1 MNTVEN
7 EHFKPF
13 VPMDVEMAEAN
24 PVTLIMG
31 IIFTMVFS
39 VANVYLGL
47 KTGLTIA
54 AAIPG
59 SILVTGLLKS
69 LFKRNSI
76 LEANLVAS
84 MGAVGES
91 IASGII
97 YTLPAIIIW
106 GQHLTAFSIGLMTVI
121 GGILGIMFVVP
132 FREYLIVEEHGK
144 LIFPESVAV
153 AEILTNATKG
163 GDGLKVVMR
172 GMCAG
177 GIFKF
182 IGGGLGIFNED
193 PLWMVN
199 KLSTAFGMS
208 AVASLIGVGFIVGL
222 EVALF
227 MLAGAILAWF
237 GFIPI
242 IKFIGA
248 HSTTA
253 IFPGPIP
260 ISQMT
265 PMDIWSYYLRYI
277 GAGAV
282 ATGGF
287 ISLIRSIPAIINSFK
302 EAIKGLKSEKETG
315 HIERQY
321 IDTPL
326 TWVIAIAVAAFLIIW
341 FVPMISGLPHLGP
354 IAAFLVVLLAFF
366 FGVVSARMC
375 GTVGASNNPVSGMSI
390 ACLLVIATVIKL
402 TGIGGGANTAKVL
415 AIIAC
420 GIAAVSISVSGGA
433 SQSLKHT
440 YLIGGTPKKIEWAMY
455 LGIVF
460 AAFSSGE
467 VILMLNKAFVLGS
480 DKAPAPQA
488 GLMRMLSEG
497 VMTGNIPW
505 TLVLIGV
512 VIGIVI
518 FLLNLPVLAIALGF
532 YLPIGL
538 STTMVI
544 GALIRLLVEK
554 QFKKP
559 SVAKKRVDKG
569 ILLSSGIVA
578 GDALIGI
585 LIAGLITAGKDLS
598 FVGKNIGAITRN
610 PWLSLVFIIIISV
623 YVYIEVIS
631 GKAEDEESYE

>member
-1 MNTVEN
+1 MNTE
-7 EHFKPF
+7 EHTHFKPF
-13 VPMDVEMAEAN
+13 IPMDVDLPEAN
-24 PVTLIMG
+24 VITLVMG
-31 IIFTMVFS
+31 IIFTIVFA

-47 KTGLTIA
+47 KTGLTVA

-59 SILVTGLLKS
+59 SILASGLLKA

-84 MGAVGES
+84 MGGVGES

-97 YTLPAIIIW
+97 YTLPAILIW
-106 GQHLTAFSIGLMTVI
+106 GKNLTPLSIGIITVL
-121 GGILGIMFVVP
+121 GGLLGIMFVVP

-153 AEILTNATKG
+153 SEILINANKG
-163 GDGLKVVMR
+163 GDGLKVVMK
-172 GMCAG
+172 GILSG

-193 PLWMVN
+193 PIWIVS
-199 KLSTAFGMS
+199 KLSTSFGIS

-222 EVALF
+222 EVAIF
-227 MLAGAILAWF
+227 MFAGALLGWF

-260 ISQMT
+260 ISQMSS
-265 PMDIWSYYLRYI
+265 IEVWSYYLRYI

-287 ISLIRSIPAIINSFK
+287 ISLIKSIPAIINSFR
-302 EAIKGLKSEKETG
+302 EAMKGLKAEKESG
-315 HIERQY
+315 HVERQY

-326 TWVIAIAVAAFLIIW
+326 TWVIAISIAGFLIAW
-341 FVPMISGLPHLGP
+341 FLPIIPNLPSLGP
-354 IAAFLVVLLAFF
+354 VVAFLVVLLAFF

-375 GTVGASNNPVSGMSI
+375 GTVGASNNPVSGMTI
-390 ACLLVIATVIKL
+390 ACLLVIATVIKVL
-402 TGIGGGANTAKVL
+402 NVGGGADTSKVL
-415 AIIAC
+415 AIVAAA
-420 GIAAVSISVSGGA
+420 IAAISISVSGGA

-440 YLIGGTPKKIEWAMY
+440 YLIGGTPKKVEWAMY

-467 VILMLNKAFVLGS
+467 VILMLHKAFVLGS

-512 VIGIVI
+512 AFGIFI
-518 FLLNLPVLAIALGF
+518 FLLKLPVLAIALGF

-538 STTMVI
+538 SSSMLI
-544 GALIRLLVEK
+544 GALIRVLVERV
-554 QFKKP
+554 FKKNGE
-559 SVAKKRVDKG
+559 AKQRVEKG
-569 ILLSSGIVA
+569 VLLTSGVVA

-585 LIAGLITAGKDLS
+585 LIAGLITTGHDLS
-598 FVGKNIGAITRN
+598 HIGQSLGAFSKN
-610 PWLSLVFIIIISV
+610 PWIALVFVIIISI
-623 YVYIEVIS
+623 YIYYEIAS
-631 GKAEDEESYE
+631 GKLDKNEKYE